1 MFFYKNR
8 KKIDFSGIKEPII
21 LFMLFYLP
29 GFISQNQIFDGSVFN
44 SLQFNLI
51 YIITIIPR
59 ILLILYL
66 IEKKP
71 TQKRELYG
79 IGRLRGRDILA
90 SLLYFAGIMLIV
102 AVAGMIFGLI
112 TSIANFDEVAS
123 PLWEFNNWSL
133 IPLVFLTCLSIGY
146 SEELFFRSYLLTEFH
161 LPGKG
166 IYAVAVTS
174 LVFASGHIYQGFLGF
189 PVTFVIGFFLG
200 IMFIRKRNL
209 HSIAIAHGLYNFT
222 ILILSGTWN
231 QFT

>member
-21 LFMLFYLP
+21 LFMLFFLP

-66 IEKKP
+66 VEKKP

-79 IGRLRGRDILA
+79 IGRLRGRDLLT

-102 AVAGMIFGLI
+102 GVTGMIFGLI

-123 PLWEFNNWSL
+123 PLWQFNNLSL
-133 IPLVFLTCLSIGY
+133 IPIIFLTCLTTGY
-146 SEELFFRSYLLTEFH
+146 SEELFFRSYLLTEFF
-161 LPGKG
+161 LPGKE
-166 IYAVAVTS
+166 IYAVTVTS
-174 LVFASGHIYQGFLGF
+174 LVFASGHIYQGFIGFLG
-189 PVTFVIGFFLG
+189 TFVIGFFLG

-209 HSIAIAHGLYNFT
+209 HSIAIAHGLYNFS
-222 ILILSGTWN
+222 ILILSGAASL
-231 QFT
+231 FT